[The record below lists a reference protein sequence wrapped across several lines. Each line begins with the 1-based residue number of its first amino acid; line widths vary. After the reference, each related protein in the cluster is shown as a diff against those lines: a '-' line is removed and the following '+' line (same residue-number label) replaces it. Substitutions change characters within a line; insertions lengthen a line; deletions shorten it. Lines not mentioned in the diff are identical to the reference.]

1 LCNTKKME
9 VKNMTATLNDLK
21 KEARKLY
28 KRLERQALN
37 TVNNREDIAR
47 YNHLMAKINGGEEHG
62 SQSKL

>member
-1 LCNTKKME
+1 
-9 VKNMTATLNDLK
+9 MTATLNDLK